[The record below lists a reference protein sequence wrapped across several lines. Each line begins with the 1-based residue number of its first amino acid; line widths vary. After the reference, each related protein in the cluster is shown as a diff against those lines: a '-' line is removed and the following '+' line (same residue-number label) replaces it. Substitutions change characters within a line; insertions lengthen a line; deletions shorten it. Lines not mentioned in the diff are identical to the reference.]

1 MLPRWPLR
9 RRLQQGAAA
18 PAPPAS
24 ASPPAGE
31 APALIS
37 ALLGIQGD
45 FAATG
50 SPAPAGSPQAAA
62 PAATAPP
69 ADGGAAAAAPTPAAA
84 GAAAASP
91 SPVQV
96 PCTDPSLLTQTMT
109 TFCKL
114 QSLDQLAALDQA
126 AVQACCR
133 LTSATLQRGCWDPCA
148 PPPAVLTD
156 VIVSAAVAPRTQR
169 ASHDANRAAA
179 AGTLITAH
187 AVRRQRQLQYDNL
200 LSLRGGCHMHRS

>member
-1 MLPRWPLR
+1 MRPQPTLPRRQLHQAPTV
-9 RRLQQGAAA
+9 
-18 PAPPAS
+18 PAPSP
-24 ASPPAGE
+24 SPPAGE

-50 SPAPAGSPQAAA
+50 SPSPGGPPPPAA
-62 PAATAPP
+62 PAAAAPP
-69 ADGGAAAAAPTPAAA
+69 AGGGPPA
-84 GAAAASP
+84 GAPAPAPAGAVAASP
-91 SPVQV
+91 GPG

-148 PPPAVLTD
+148 PPPAVSTE
-156 VIVSAAVAPRTQR
+156 VIGVLKLWRNICLVSSSVTCDEGPPGP
-169 ASHDANRAAA
+169 A
-179 AGTLITAH
+179 AGTPAPAAAP
-187 AVRRQRQLQYDNL
+187 AV
-200 LSLRGGCHMHRS
+200 GGPAG